1 MAAVAEPGPLATAI
15 AAPAAARLASID
27 LLRGLTIGFMILV
40 NNNGGGQAFGIFKH
54 ADWNGFTP
62 TDLVFP
68 MFLFLVGVSIA
79 ISTPARLQGGASRA
93 SLLAHAVRRS
103 AILFLLGVVVNS
115 FPFFHFDVMRF
126 YGVLQRIAICYLI
139 AVALHLAS
147 SGWRSKL
154 FVIVAALTG
163 YWLLLC
169 LVPVPGH
176 GLPGLDVPLLD
187 PDRNLAAWLD
197 RLIFSAKHLYEQT
210 RDPEGLLSTLPAL
223 ATTLIGLLA
232 GDWLRSGRSPSRKI
246 VALGA
251 AGVACVLAGTLWNAG
266 FPINKKLWTSSYV
279 LFAGGWSLLLLAAFL
294 WLELRGSRAGNT
306 SKSPWRLVLLVFG
319 TNAIAAYMFS
329 ELLAA
334 SLWSIPLREN
344 LSLQQWLIELAA
356 RAAPDAAVGAL
367 LYSSLFTLVCWLAV
381 HALYRRRVFITI

>member
-40 NNNGGGQAFGIFKH
+40 NNNGGEQAFGIFKH

-232 GDWLRSGRSPSRKI
+232 GDWLRSDRSPSRKI
-246 VALGA
+246 VALGT
-251 AGVACVLAGTLWNAG
+251 AGVACVLAGMLWNAG

-279 LFAGGWSLLLLAAFL
+279 LFAGGWSLLLLAGFL